1 MRSHDQRSLVASAGA
16 GVALLA
22 ILFLSGCADTPN
34 DPGTFPSI
42 SLPESTVA
50 KELGPNEIAHGL
62 ELHPGE
68 GDQLPVRVRWVN
80 TGTSTEA
87 IAVAN
92 GIVYRSDLD
101 FTAFR
106 LTDGSVAWRFVP
118 DPKGSVFLRGAQT
131 QIGLVGQNELRVYS
145 PGEFD
150 LRVTPETGKLVSL
163 SDGRTREPSF
173 VPFPAP
179 APTTFRVEVGLEETV
194 AYWPDGKIAWRLVEK
209 FPRVDEKPP
218 IEFDGAIVISTSGA
232 NLVVLEP
239 V

>member
-1 MRSHDQRSLVASAGA
+1 M
-16 GVALLA
+16 ALLA
-22 ILFLSGCADTPN
+22 LLFLPGCSGTAN
-34 DPGTFPSI
+34 DHQTFPSI
-42 SLPESTVA
+42 SLPESTVP
-50 KELGPNEIAHGL
+50 KELGPNEIVHGL

-68 GDQLPVRVRWVN
+68 DGQLPVRVRWVK

-87 IAVAN
+87 IAVDS

-106 LTDGSVAWRFVP
+106 LTDGSVVWRFVP
-118 DPKGSVFLRGAQT
+118 DPKESVFPRGAEA
-131 QIGLVGQNELRVYS
+131 QIGRVGQVLRVYS
-145 PGEFD
+145 PREFD

-163 SDGRTREPSF
+163 TDGRTREPSF

-179 APTTFRVEVGLEETV
+179 PPTTFRVEVGLKETV
-194 AYWPDGKIAWRLVEK
+194 AYWPKGKIAWRLVENR
-209 FPRVDEKPP
+209 PWVDEKLP
-218 IEFDGAIVISTSGA
+218 IEADGAIVISTSGA